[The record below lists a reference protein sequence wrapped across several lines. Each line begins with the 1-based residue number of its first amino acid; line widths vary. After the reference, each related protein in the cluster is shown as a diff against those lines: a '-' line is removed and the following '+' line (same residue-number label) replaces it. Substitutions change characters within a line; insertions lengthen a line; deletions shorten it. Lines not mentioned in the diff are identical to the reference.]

1 MIPLSHPP
9 LPLRLSLTERRDL
22 AGAWIGWESRTGSRK
37 TFVDDLRTW
46 AEANQSDRCAFCLL
60 SITPTARREADLDH
74 VVPKASGMYP
84 EWTYEALNLV
94 LACSWCNRRIKKAED
109 FMLLPKPHVE
119 KYRHVAL
126 RIVHPYLDQR
136 REAHFIGGYL
146 GGTRRPSP
154 IRHASAR
161 GAATIDFFKLGT
173 QGHLEMWRQEHQ
185 GEVRGQRR
193 NALPGVL
200 KLKLAQML
208 KELGVR
214 R

>member
-1 MIPLSHPP
+1 MIPLPEPP
-9 LPLRLSLTERRDL
+9 LPMRLSLAERLDPS
-22 AGAWIGWESRTGSRK
+22 GAWIDWESRTGPRK
-37 TFVDDLRTW
+37 TFVDDLRDW
-46 AEANQSDRCAFCLL
+46 AKVNQSGRCAFCLL

-74 VVPKASGMYP
+74 VVPKASGKYP

-109 FMLLPKPHVE
+109 FLVPPKPHVD
-119 KYRHVAL
+119 KYREVAL

-146 GGTRRPSP
+146 GGTRRPSF
-154 IRHASAR
+154 IRDASPR

-173 QGHLEMWRQEHQ
+173 HEHLEMWRQEHR
-185 GEVRGQRR
+185 GEVRRQRR
-193 NALPGVL
+193 NALSGAM
-200 KLKLAQML
+200 KIRLAAML